1 MTGRQSKSV
10 LRIPATILLAALWPT
25 VGLAAETP
33 AGQPVKQDGM
43 QIMAVY
49 LQPVE
54 MEPRMVGQ
62 DPAKTDIH
70 LEADIHALAGNKNG
84 FPQDAWIP
92 YLRVHYALTKKG
104 SGWRAQGLLDPM
116 VAADG
121 PHYGA
126 NVKLDGPGAYEL
138 DFHIAPP
145 SVNGFMRHTDKETGV
160 AAWWAPFDYRGAFN
174 FFGTGK
180 KGGY

>member
-1 MTGRQSKSV
+1 MMTHRLHRAS
-10 LRIPATILLAALWPT
+10 RILGIALLAALRPG
-25 VGLAAETP
+25 VALAAEVP
-33 AGQPVKQDGM
+33 AGHPMQYGGM

-49 LQPVE
+49 LQPVK
-54 MEPRMVGQ
+54 MEPQMKGQ

-70 LEADIHALAGNKNG
+70 LEADIHALAGNRNG

-92 YLRVHYALTKKG
+92 YLRVHYVLTKKG
-104 SGWRAQGLLDPM
+104 TDWRAQGLLDPM

-126 NVKLDGPGAYEL
+126 NVRLDGSGPYAL
-138 DFHIAPP
+138 DFHIEPP